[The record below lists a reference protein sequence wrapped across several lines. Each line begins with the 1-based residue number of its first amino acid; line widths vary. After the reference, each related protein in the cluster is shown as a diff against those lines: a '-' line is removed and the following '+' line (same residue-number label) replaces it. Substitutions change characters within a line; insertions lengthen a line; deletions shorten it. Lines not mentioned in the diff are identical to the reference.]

1 MDNMWTPRV
10 SIIIPVYN
18 GVNYMRE
25 AIDSAL
31 SQTYENVEIIVVN
44 DGSTDGG
51 ETEKVALTYGDK
63 IRYFRKENG
72 GVSSALNFGIKN
84 MTGEYFSWLSHDD
97 VYTADKISHQ
107 IESLRRWGDES
118 SVALCAHCFINE
130 RSERLNKAAPN
141 RFTDGRH
148 EWTSVL
154 GEILDNGAFS
164 GCALLIPIEAIK
176 KCGGFH
182 EGLRFSQDA
191 LLWMQIFCEK
201 YSLVY
206 NGDEDVFSRIHGK
219 QLTQTGRSLFRK
231 DSLSIAEIMIPRLS
245 SISDRKNNYLLAYAR
260 RSAGYG
266 NKEVVDACIAEGK
279 GKDLFAIGTG
289 LGLRMKLICSQ
300 FRPFFR
306 KMYYRFLVREKAS
319 GKK

>member
-1 MDNMWTPRV
+1 MDNTWTPRV

-31 SQTYENVEIIVVN
+31 SQTYENVEVIVVN

-51 ETEKVALTYGDK
+51 ETEKVALAYGDK
-63 IRYFRKENG
+63 ICYLYKENG

-107 IESLRRWGDES
+107 IESLRKWGDEN

-130 RSERLNKAAPN
+130 RSERLNKAAHK
-141 RFTDGRH
+141 RFTTGLHDWRDTLS
-148 EWTSVL
+148 ELLT
-154 GEILDNGAFS
+154 NGAFS
-164 GCALLIPIEAIK
+164 GCALLVPLKALE

-231 DSLSIAEIMIPRLS
+231 DSLSIAEIMIPRLCA
-245 SISDRKNNYLLAYAR
+245 ISDKDNDYLLAYAR

-266 NKEVVDACIAEGK
+266 NKEVVDACITAGMEK
-279 GKDLFAIGTG
+279 GLIGPG
-289 LGLRMKLICSQ
+289 ARLGLRVKLVCGG
-300 FRPFFR
+300 FRPFLR
-306 KMYYRFLVREKAS
+306 KMYYRFLVREKA
-319 GKK
+319 GGNK